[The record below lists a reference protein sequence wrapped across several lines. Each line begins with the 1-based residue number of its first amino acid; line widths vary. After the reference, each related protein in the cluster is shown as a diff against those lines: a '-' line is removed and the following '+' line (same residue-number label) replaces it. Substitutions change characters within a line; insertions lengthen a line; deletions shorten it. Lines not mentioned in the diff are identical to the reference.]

1 MVERDK
7 NHPSVI
13 VWSLGNEAGDGINFQ
28 ATYAW
33 IKRRDPGRPIQYEPA
48 ELRAHTDIYVPMY
61 ARPYQLE
68 NYARG
73 PHDKPLIICE
83 YAHAMGNSVGNLQDY
98 WDVIERHPGVLQG
111 GFIWDWAD
119 QGIWKTAPDGRRYYV
134 YGGDYLPP
142 GVEFDP
148 DCLDGLVMGDRTPQP
163 ELWEVKKVYQPVR
176 VRAVDAARGV
186 FEVENRYAFLDLSQ
200 LEARAKVTDDGVERW
215 RGPVALPDGQGRADG
230 RRSRSKCRR
239 STPTAAGVERIADG
253 RVRHARG
260 DAARTE
266 GARRGVGPV
275 PLGTPGASGAA
286 R

>member
-13 VWSLGNEAGDGINFQ
+13 VWSLGNEAGDGVNFQ

-33 IKRRDPGRPIQYEPA
+33 IKQRDPGRPVQYEPA

-73 PHDKPLIICE
+73 PHDKPLILCE

-98 WDVIERHPGVLQG
+98 WDVIERHPDVLQG

-142 GVEFDP
+142 GAEFDP

-163 ELWEVKKVYQPVR
+163 ELWEVKKVYQPVK
-176 VRAVDAARGV
+176 VRAVDAAHGA
-186 FEVENRYAFLDLSQ
+186 FEVENRYAFLDLSH
-200 LEARAKVTDDGVERW
+200 LEARAIVTDDGVERW
-215 RGPVALPDGQGRADG
+215 SG
-230 RRSRSKCRR
+230 
-239 STPTAAGVERIADG
+239 
-253 RVRHARG
+253 VRHAPAGEGR
-260 DAARTE
+260 AAGLR
-266 GARRGVGPV
+266 
-275 PLGTPGASGAA
+275 
-286 R
+286 